1 MTHLARV
8 AVDYASVCVA
18 QGPLQID
25 LLHVFAYYSEV
36 QRGIVRVCDHQCKLL
51 HVPQNLLT
59 DAFAGAVDADFDER
73 TGQQHS
79 GANIDTL
86 IVLPNRRGVEIR
98 IS

>member
-1 MTHLARV
+1 MRQLTHLARV
-8 AVDYASVCVA
+8 AVDYARVCVA

-59 DAFAGAVDADFDER
+59 DAFASAVDADLHER
-73 TGQQHS
+73 ASQQHS
-79 GANIDTL
+79 GAKHRHA
-86 IVLPNRRGVEIR
+86 NRLAKPTRR
-98 IS
+98 